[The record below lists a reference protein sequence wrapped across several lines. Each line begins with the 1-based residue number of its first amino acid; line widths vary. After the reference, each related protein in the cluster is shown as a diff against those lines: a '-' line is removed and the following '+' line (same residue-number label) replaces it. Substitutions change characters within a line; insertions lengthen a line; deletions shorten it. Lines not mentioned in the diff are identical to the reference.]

1 MKSVQG
7 PQLARQPFCGAP
19 QLLQSQ
25 PQPACNLCCS
35 LQPQPENIKVPV
47 YLHHGALD
55 DMKGFSDP
63 EVCLQLEGQGWRA
76 LQPVLQLA
84 TLPSPAGM
92 LALSAAAPCSAVC
105 CT

>member
-1 MKSVQG
+1 VGSEAVDDTRKQVVHTLG
-7 PQLARQPFCGAP
+7 ALALRRAEHPTDAG
-19 QLLQSQ
+19 
-25 PQPACNLCCS
+25 
-35 LQPQPENIKVPV
+35 